1 MPNAFFMKR
10 FTFKAK
16 DEKGTLLK
24 GEVEAPNADAAAKLV
39 RKKGLVVIEVQLKG
53 QFALPFSGLQ
63 NRVSGPDLANF
74 TRQMSTMVNSGLP
87 ITESL
92 IILRQGSKPALS
104 AVVSQ
109 ILADV
114 EQGQSLSSS
123 MEKHQKIFSKAYIA
137 LIRAGETGGVL
148 DTVLSRLADDLEK
161 QEEFKG
167 KVKGA
172 LVYPVIIVV
181 GMMIVGFIMMAF
193 VIPKLTSLYTQFGAD
208 LPISTKILIFVSHS
222 FERFWALYLFI
233 IFACIYAFRMYQKT
247 PLGARKLDEL
257 MLKIPVMGKL
267 QQVIILTDLTRTLS
281 LMSGSGVS
289 IIEGLTI
296 TATSISNRVV
306 SEALMDVSR
315 SVEKGFPLAYSF
327 AKHPEAF
334 PFILSQMIAV
344 GEETG
349 KIDEVLGKV
358 SHVFE
363 VESEQQVKAL
373 TVALEPT
380 ILILLGFGVAFLI
393 IAIILPI
400 YNLTTKI

>member
-1 MPNAFFMKR
+1 
-10 FTFKAK
+10 
-16 DEKGTLLK
+16 
-24 GEVEAPNADAAAKLV
+24 
-39 RKKGLVVIEVQLKG
+39 
-53 QFALPFSGLQ
+53 
-63 NRVSGPDLANF
+63 
-74 TRQMSTMVNSGLP
+74 
-87 ITESL
+87 
-92 IILRQGSKPALS
+92 
-104 AVVSQ
+104 
-109 ILADV
+109 
-114 EQGQSLSSS
+114 
-123 MEKHQKIFSKAYIA
+123 
-137 LIRAGETGGVL
+137 
-148 DTVLSRLADDLEK
+148 
-161 QEEFKG
+161 
-167 KVKGA
+167 

-181 GMMIVGFIMMAF
+181 GMFIVGFIMMAF
-193 VIPKLTSLYTQFGAD
+193 VIPKLTSLYTQFNAE
-208 LPISTKILIFVSHS
+208 LPLSTKILIFVSGS
-222 FERFWALYLFI
+222 FERFWILYLFI
-233 IFACIYAFRMYQKT
+233 IFAGLYAFRMYKNT
-247 PLGARKLDEL
+247 PIGARKLDEL

-281 LMSGSGVS
+281 LMAGSGVS

-296 TATSISNRVV
+296 TATSINNRVV
-306 SEALMDVSR
+306 SEALMDVSH

-334 PFILSQMIAV
+334 PFLLSQMIAV

-400 YNLTTKI
+400 YNLTTQI